1 MSRILLADDSQQAL
15 RLGEQILTSEGL
27 QVVSVTD
34 GATAL
39 RRLQDADPDVLI
51 TDVFLPTKNGF
62 ELARY
67 IKAQPEQKHIR
78 VLFAAG
84 PADQFDEQD
93 AKNAGAE
100 AILRKPFEA
109 SALLAAVKPLLAEAK
124 AERDKQAGASGRL
137 NRVTIRAAV
146 TLAIDSAMPIMIEE
160 MTERV
165 ILALSQQRVPVSPVS
180 AAGAEKKNVD
190 ASTGDASDPAPAA
203 QAAGDQRQS

>member
-15 RLGEQILTSEGL
+15 RLGEQILTGEGL

-39 RRLQDADPDVLI
+39 RRLHDADPDVLI

-67 IKAQPEQKHIR
+67 IKAQPEQKHVR
-78 VLFAAG
+78 VVFAAG
-84 PADQFDEQD
+84 VADQFDEQD

-109 SALLAAVKPLLAEAK
+109 SALLAAIRPLLAQAK
-124 AERDKQAGASGRL
+124 AEREKQAGSQGRFE
-137 NRVTIRAAV
+137 RSTIRAAV
-146 TLAIDSAMPIMIEE
+146 TLAIDSAMPVMIEE

-165 ILALSQQRVPVSPVS
+165 MLALSQQRVPVP
-180 AAGAEKKNVD
+180 AASTTGAERKS
-190 ASTGDASDPAPAA
+190 ASAPAESA
-203 QAAGDQRQS
+203 PTAEPASQAIGDQR